1 MPSAKPKIVIR
12 TEIDIIEKFQN
23 IAQRD
28 NRSMSNLGEKL
39 IKDYI
44 KKYEHENGKIDI
56 KVGNIIGQNNG
67 TINM

>member
-1 MPSAKPKIVIR
+1 MPSTKPKIVIR
-12 TEIDIIEKFQN
+12 TDTDVIEKFQN

-28 NRSMSNLGEKL
+28 NRTMSNLGEKL

-44 KKYEHENGKIDI
+44 RKYENENGKIDI
-56 KVGNIIGQNNG
+56 KVGNIGQNNG